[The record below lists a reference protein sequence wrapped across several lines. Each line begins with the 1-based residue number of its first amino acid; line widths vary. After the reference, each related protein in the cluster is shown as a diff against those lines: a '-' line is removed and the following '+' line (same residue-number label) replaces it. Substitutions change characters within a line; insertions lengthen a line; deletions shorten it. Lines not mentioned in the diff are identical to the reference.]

1 MTLQFHSGGIA
12 CDIHIGNGLLSEAG
26 RLFDLR
32 RKVLVVTDEGVPE
45 AYPQAVLSQC
55 AEGSLLVLPQG
66 EGAKDLKHFEAI
78 LSALL
83 DCGFTRRDAVV
94 AVGGGVVGD
103 ISGFAAACYQR
114 GIDYYNVPT
123 TLLSQVD
130 SSVGGK
136 TAVNFHGVK
145 NIVGAFHHPAAVL
158 IDPQTLST
166 LSPRLVSE
174 GLAEVV
180 KMAATSDAALFR
192 LLEESPDITPLLPEI
207 IAAAL
212 RIKISVVEQDPE
224 EKDLRAVLNFGHTVG
239 HAIEA
244 ASAGTFFHGEAVAA
258 GMLYTAGGEAAPRIE
273 ALLRKFS
280 LPVSDPFTTEELMRY
295 AVRDKKRSGG
305 RVKLVRVDTPGSFR
319 FEWADQASL
328 ESLIQSRK

>member
-1 MTLQFHSGGIA
+1 MSLEFRSGNVAYGIS
-12 CDIHIGNGLLSEAG
+12 IGNGLLSEAG
-26 RLFDLR
+26 RIFDLR

-45 AYPQAVLSQC
+45 AYAQAILSQC
-55 AEGSLLVLPQG
+55 AEGSLLVIPQG
-66 EGAKDLKHFEAI
+66 EESKTLACCESI
-78 LSALL
+78 LSVLL
-83 DCGFTRRDAVV
+83 EGGFTRKDAIV

-145 NIVGAFHHPAAVL
+145 NIVGAFHHPAGVL

-166 LSPRLVSE
+166 LSPRLFSE
-174 GLAEVV
+174 GLAEVI
-180 KMAATSDAALFR
+180 KMAATSDAALFS
-192 LLEESPDITPLLPEI
+192 LLEESTDLNPLLPEI

-212 RIKISVVEQDPE
+212 RIKIAVVEQDPE

-244 ASAGTFFHGEAVAA
+244 ASAGSYFHGEAVAA
-258 GMLYTAGGEAAPRIE
+258 GMLYTAEGDAARRIE
-273 ALLRKFS
+273 ALLHKFS

-305 RVKLVRVDTPGSFR
+305 RVKLVRVDTIGKFR
-319 FEWADQASL
+319 FEWADEAAL
-328 ESLIQSRK
+328 EALIQSRK

>member
-1 MTLQFHSGGIA
+1 MTLRFQTPEASY
-12 CDIHIGNGLLSEAG
+12 DISIGCGLLNEAG
-26 RLFDLR
+26 RIFDLK

-45 AYPQAVLSQC
+45 AYPKAVLEQC
-55 AEGSLLVLPQG
+55 ADGRLLVLPQG

-78 LSALL
+78 LAALL
-83 DCGFTRRDAVV
+83 EGGFTRRDAVV

-114 GIDYYNVPT
+114 GIDFYNIPT
-123 TLLSQVD
+123 TLLSEVD

-145 NIVGAFHHPAAVL
+145 NIVGAFHHPSGVL
-158 IDPQTLST
+158 IDPLVNST

-192 LLEESPDITPLLPEI
+192 LLEETDNLMPIMPEI

-212 RIKISVVEQDPE
+212 RIKIAVVEKDPE
-224 EKDLRAVLNFGHTVG
+224 EKGLRAVLNFGHTIG

-244 ASAGTFFHGEAVAA
+244 ASAGEFFHGEAVAA

-273 ALLRKFS
+273 ALLRKFR
-280 LPVSDPFTTEELMRY
+280 LPVSDPYTTEELMRY
-295 AVRDKKRSGG
+295 AIRDKKRGSDG
-305 RVKLVRVDTPGSFR
+305 VKLVRVDNIGSFR
-319 FEWADQASL
+319 FEWADEAAL